1 MSKFTAAHVDT
12 AVQIPMCWHGA
23 RMLVG
28 VAHLHVMCRDWA
40 GHFHST
46 GSWLVSGKGR
56 GCGRQ
61 VRWAALPQCKDTWL
75 WAPRSDSAGSR
86 SPGNR
91 RFRSKG
97 RAKCAGSAG
106 RGATS
111 GGTVRHR
118 LRPSEGTQPGEG
130 QWGWEPWDGAGR
142 RRGASPRTGP
152 CGDSRR
158 WCTFPAASRGFHV
171 VRLTRSGTS
180 FAF

>member
-23 RMLVG
+23 RMLAG
-28 VAHLHVMCRDWA
+28 VAHLHVMCHDWA
-40 GHFHST
+40 AHFHST

-56 GCGRQ
+56 GWGRQ
-61 VRWAALPQCKDTWL
+61 VRWAALPQRKDTWL

-91 RFRSKG
+91 PFRSKG
-97 RAKCAGSAG
+97 CAKRAGSAG

-111 GGTVRHR
+111 GENSVVQTASIRRHPAWRRSVR
-118 LRPSEGTQPGEG
+118 LRAV
-130 QWGWEPWDGAGR
+130 DGAGR
-142 RRGASPRTGP
+142 RRRASSWTGH

-158 WCTFPAASRGFHV
+158 WRTFPAASRGFHA
-171 VRLTRSGTS
+171 VRLTRSGIS